1 MSNWPTV
8 PFYILSQLNLS
19 NLVVV
24 LNSDNHAVLAPLAG
38 TADQLWVATPDVRG
52 GARLTN
58 LLSGLALY
66 GRTGDPSW
74 VGAGPVDLSVSGG
87 GWVLDDFPSDGWHR
101 IECLPASNNWWMQ
114 YGTEGQDSGVATG
127 QIQGFILAGW
137 NGGQVAEFQVMPET
151 GSVTVTNLAYNL
163 AAAKNTP
170 LPPVDFLAVEIDNT
184 QNSTSLTQ
192 TITLTGSIQQ
202 STQFQNSETDT
213 EGTVYTQSFSVEGKI
228 GPVDV
233 TATATFEE
241 NQSQAVGWSSGTATT
256 STSEHDIQTE
266 VTVPGN
272 KKYSLQQRV
281 NYGQVDVPWTATATF
296 QSSVPNVKPYA
307 FQMTGT
313 FTGLNATSSE
323 VTVADVTSG
332 RPGANGQG
340 ASATSV
346 PVPLSGSAATVPT
359 L

>member
-74 VGAGPVDLSVSGG
+74 VGAGAVDLSVSGG

-114 YGTEGQDSGVATG
+114 
-127 QIQGFILAGW
+127 
-137 NGGQVAEFQVMPET
+137 
-151 GSVTVTNLAYNL
+151 
-163 AAAKNTP
+163 
-170 LPPVDFLAVEIDNT
+170 
-184 QNSTSLTQ
+184 
-192 TITLTGSIQQ
+192 
-202 STQFQNSETDT
+202 
-213 EGTVYTQSFSVEGKI
+213 
-228 GPVDV
+228 
-233 TATATFEE
+233 
-241 NQSQAVGWSSGTATT
+241 
-256 STSEHDIQTE
+256 
-266 VTVPGN
+266 
-272 KKYSLQQRV
+272 
-281 NYGQVDVPWTATATF
+281 VDVPWTATATF
-296 QSSVPNVKPYA
+296 QSCVPNVKPYA

-340 ASATSV
+340 AAATSV